1 MIHII
6 GDTFEE
12 LADLQTL
19 LESGQLNF
27 RKGITVDVAF
37 ELSSGG
43 TLLVDQYNHIIGS
56 KE

>member
-1 MIHII
+1 MIRII

-19 LESGQLNF
+19 LETGQLNF
-27 RKGITVDVAF
+27 RKDITVDVTY

-43 TLLVDQYNHIIGS
+43 TLLVDKYNHIIGS

>member
-1 MIHII
+1 MIRII

-12 LADLQTL
+12 LANLQLL

-27 RKGITVDVAF
+27 RKGITANVTF

-43 TLLVDQYNHIIGS
+43 TLLVD
-56 KE
+56 